1 MAVMSVLALV
11 KSNLIARGA
20 MLVSL
25 LAGADSCNAKLAALK
40 KNGKNH
46 AHPK

>member
-1 MAVMSVLALV
+1 MAVVSVLALV
-11 KSNLIARGA
+11 KSNLSALGA

-25 LAGADSCNAKLAALK
+25 LAGIDSCNAKLAALK

-46 AHPK
+46 AYLK